1 MSLAKVS
8 QTFSPLFKKL
18 KLFRICYTQAM
29 VKNYIKRFDEWIKQK
44 KKLDSHNSTDSLYV
58 KEREVWWISIGVNV
72 GAEIDVKNELFERP
86 VLIFRKV
93 GREQFYGLPLTSR
106 EKSGPFYRLVNYGD
120 SAGNVCLSQLRVF
133 STKRLIRKID
143 VVKEGEFLALQE
155 TVGNFF
161 KGERF

>member
-1 MSLAKVS
+1 MS
-8 QTFSPLFKKL
+8 KK
-18 KLFRICYTQAM
+18 
-29 VKNYIKRFDEWIKQK
+29 YIKHFDQWIKQK
-44 KKLDSHNSTDSLYV
+44 KQLDTYSTTGTLYI

-72 GAEIDVKNELFERP
+72 GAEIDGKNELFERP

-93 GREQFYGLPLTSR
+93 GREQFYGLPLTSK
-106 EKSGPFYRLVNYGD
+106 EKSGPFYRLVHYGE

-143 VVKEGEFLALQE
+143 VVKEAEFLALQE

>member
-1 MSLAKVS
+1 MSWVKIRK
-8 QTFSPLFKKL
+8 TWW
-18 KLFRICYTQAM
+18 RDICYTQQM
-29 VKNYIKRFDEWIKQK
+29 TKHYIKRFDEWIKQK
-44 KKLDSHNSTDSLYV
+44 KKLDAHDTQVSLYT

-72 GAEIDVKNELFERP
+72 GAEIDGKNELFERP

-93 GREQFYGLPLTSR
+93 GREQFYGLPLTSK
-106 EKSGPFYRLVNYGD
+106 EKSGPFYRLVHYGD

-143 VVKEGEFLALQE
+143 VVKEAEFLVLQE